1 MLGAS
6 VYAVPLVTLK
16 HGGQLQGRSV
26 TYDGKSV
33 DIFLGSIIRM
43 LRIENAALISH
54 MILLCVDISVDL
66 LVYNTAKPVIFLQ
79 CLDLGDEGYS

>member
-1 MLGAS
+1 MLRAS

-33 DIFLGSIIRM
+33 DIFLGKSVYKNHKEDKTVGKAICLFVM
-43 LRIENAALISH
+43 LCI
-54 MILLCVDISVDL
+54 V
-66 LVYNTAKPVIFLQ
+66 
-79 CLDLGDEGYS
+79 